1 MKIFLVIVMCLYGEC
16 ENYILTDP
24 IFDSKEACK
33 NYSNTVVEK
42 IIKNFPD
49 SSGTTYCFDE
59 KELQEISND
68 LMQQQREFWQESS
81 PSI

>member
-42 IIKNFPD
+42 IIQNFPD

-59 KELQEISND
+59 KELLEISND

>member
-1 MKIFLVIVMCLYGEC
+1 MKIFLVIVMCFYGEC

-24 IFDSKEACK
+24 IFDSKEECK

-42 IIKNFPD
+42 ITQNFPD
-49 SSGTTYCFDE
+49 SSGTTFCFDE
-59 KELQEISND
+59 KELLEISND
-68 LMQQQREFWQESS
+68 LMRQEHEFWQEPS